1 MIRVVVVD
9 DHPAL
14 RAGLHTVLE
23 SEPGIVYAGES
34 SGEEESVWPLLRR
47 VEPDVVLLDYHL
59 PKGDG
64 LQLCYR
70 LKQQMLAPRVII
82 FSAYASPE
90 LVLPARLAK
99 ADAILGK
106 AVGARELYETIR
118 RVASGDAL
126 IDRPSVATLQE
137 VHDVLP
143 EEDRA
148 LIGMLLD
155 GATESETAQTLGR
168 DPREIRHAVQRI
180 LSTLRHSAP
189 VAGSSAH

>member
-34 SGEEESVWPLLRR
+34 SGEEETLWPLLRR
-47 VEPDVVLLDYHL
+47 VEPDLVLLDYHL

-70 LKQQMLAPRVII
+70 IKQQVPAPRVII

-90 LVLPARLAK
+90 LVLPARLAN
-99 ADAILGK
+99 ADAILSKGL
-106 AVGARELYETIR
+106 GARELFEAIR
-118 RVASGDAL
+118 RVNAGEEL
-126 IDRPSVATLQE
+126 IGEPSAATLYE
-137 VHDVLP
+137 ANAVIA

-148 LIGMLLD
+148 IIGMLLD
-155 GATESETAQTLGR
+155 GATEVEVARTLGR
-168 DPREIRHAVQRI
+168 DPRDVRHVVHRT
-180 LSTLRHSAP
+180 LSALRHNAP
-189 VAGSSAH
+189 VTS

>member
-14 RAGLHTVLE
+14 RAGLQTVLQ
-23 SEPGIVYAGES
+23 SEPGIVFAGES
-34 SGEEESVWPLLRR
+34 SGDEESLWPLLKR
-47 VEPDVVLLDYHL
+47 VEPDLVLLDYHL

-70 LKQQMLAPRVII
+70 IKHQVPAPRVII

-99 ADAILGK
+99 ADAILSKGL
-106 AVGARELYETIR
+106 GARELFEAIR
-118 RVASGDAL
+118 RVNAGEDLIGEPSAAMLNDAHAR
-126 IDRPSVATLQE
+126 IGA
-137 VHDVLP
+137 
-143 EEDRA
+143 EDRA

-155 GATESETAQTLGR
+155 GATEIEIARTIGR
-168 DPREIRHAVQRI
+168 DVKDVRHVVART
-180 LSTLRHSAP
+180 LSALRHSAP
-189 VAGSSAH
+189 IAG